1 MPLFSLY
8 WHKFSRHVTS
18 RLWRVLNGT
27 PNPINHTIF
36 WKNSRRSFRCTQM
49 FCPNCNLFFAVIS
62 RKYKAIFNILMTIT
76 LEVNIIFSQVTTF
89 FKLVN
94 TGILFLIK
102 FAKFWHI
109 TCFFSQFDTN
119 MAPISWTTD
128 LRQGLKYVCKTKHSK
143 HNLLLTLIDW
153 YFPSWFMGRTF
164 W

>member
-1 MPLFSLY
+1 MFSPRVMVIKMAHFLYSLLMAAKSRVYKLVNLCPRLLPPFSLY

-18 RLWRVLNGT
+18 RLWLVLNGT

-62 RKYKAIFNILMTIT
+62 RKYKAIFDILMTIT

-109 TCFFSQFDTN
+109 TCFFPN
-119 MAPISWTTD
+119 LIPIWPQSHE
-128 LRQGLKYVCKTKHSK
+128 LQ
-143 HNLLLTLIDW
+143 I
-153 YFPSWFMGRTF
+153 
-164 W
+164 